1 MSKEKQEDKTSLNR
15 YNVKAYLRGFHEIKT
30 PQKILECELDFDN
43 ERKQYF
49 ISIIVSAE
57 SGEEAQGIGMEKIVD
72 SKDQYSVNEKII
84 LKKINEIIVWIKDHE
99 EDHIFRRQLE
109 ERLGTLESAMLDEM
123 KEGSGK

>member
-1 MSKEKQEDKTSLNR
+1 MSCKHCGFIDCPGCNLERFDEK
-15 YNVKAYLRGFHEIKT
+15 YGYLYK
-30 PQKILECELDFDN
+30 
-43 ERKQYF
+43 
-49 ISIIVSAE
+49 
-57 SGEEAQGIGMEKIVD
+57 GIGMEKIVD